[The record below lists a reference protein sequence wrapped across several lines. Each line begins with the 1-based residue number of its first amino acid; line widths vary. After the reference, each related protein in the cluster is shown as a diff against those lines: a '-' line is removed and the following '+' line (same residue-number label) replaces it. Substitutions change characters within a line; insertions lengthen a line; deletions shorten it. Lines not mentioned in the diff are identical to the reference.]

1 MLAEES
7 TLASESSESQPLM
20 TWIQLP
26 PSFVNTLV
34 STGNLGDKKS
44 ISQDVRRA
52 VWEKSFPLAK
62 FIQMG
67 DPMVMGVVRDLIR
80 KELEYL
86 EDDWKGVSGNI
97 MKQVVTET
105 NRKRTVFQLI

>member
-1 MLAEES
+1 MSAEDS

-20 TWIQLP
+20 TLIQLP

-44 ISQDVRRA
+44 IVQDVRRA
-52 VWEKSFPLAK
+52 ACEGKDVPLAK

-67 DPMVMGVVRDLIR
+67 DPVVMGVVGDLIR
-80 KELEYL
+80 KELE
-86 EDDWKGVSGNI
+86 
-97 MKQVVTET
+97 
-105 NRKRTVFQLI
+105 